1 MTGPRREQL
10 NLSAAKPELRNR
22 NRAAKLRLRSQDC
35 EDGLNLAAHNLPG
48 GSPSPVPHKPPLQPP
63 LFSVDRIASRAAR
76 FARLVRIGAA
86 IAIAAALGAGCSKSG
101 PAGGGF
107 MNGPV
112 PVLIAQAVMKTVPI
126 QLHAIGTVEAYSTVS
141 VRSQIDGK
149 IAEIHFNEGQD
160 VKKGDLLVTIDP
172 RPLEAALHQAQ
183 ANLARD
189 RAQLAQAVNDE
200 KRYSYL
206 LAQGVGSRE
215 QSDQAHATA
224 QALRAT
230 VMADQAAEQTAK
242 INLGY
247 TEIHSPIDGRT
258 GNLMLHPG
266 NLVKANDSAST
277 IVVINQI
284 KPIYVDFNVPEKDLD
299 EVRRDMTGH
308 QLAVLVRPRS
318 RELHAASE
326 SGTLS
331 FIDNAVNPNTG
342 TFELKGLLPN
352 QTERLWPGQFVDV
365 TLTLSELPD
374 TILVPSQAVQTG
386 QDGSFVF
393 VVERDMSAKTR
404 PVVVGDSLDGQT
416 VIKRGL
422 KAGETVVTDGQLRL
436 FPGAKVKIK
445 SGLDQPA
452 QQVPS

>member
-1 MTGPRREQL
+1 M
-10 NLSAAKPELRNR
+10 LR
-22 NRAAKLRLRSQDC
+22 
-35 EDGLNLAAHNLPG
+35 
-48 GSPSPVPHKPPLQPP
+48 V
-63 LFSVDRIASRAAR
+63 
-76 FARLVRIGAA
+76 GAT
-86 IAIAAALGAGCSKSG
+86 IAIVAALSAGCSKSG
-101 PAGGGF
+101 PEAGGGF
-107 MNGPV
+107 MSGPV
-112 PVLIAQAVMKTVPI
+112 PVLIAQAVRKTVPI

-149 IAEIHFNEGQD
+149 IAEVHFHEGQD
-160 VKKGDLLVTIDP
+160 VKKGDLLITIDP
-172 RPLEAALHQAQ
+172 RPLEALLHQAQ

-200 KRYSYL
+200 KRYDYL
-206 LAQGVGSRE
+206 LKQGVGSRE
-215 QSDQAHATA
+215 QYDQAHATA

-242 INLGY
+242 LNLEY
-247 TEIHSPIDGRT
+247 TEIRSPLDGRT

-266 NLVKANDSAST
+266 NLVKANDSASA

-318 RELHAASE
+318 RELQAASE

-331 FIDNAVNPNTG
+331 FIDNAVNATTG
-342 TFELKGLLPN
+342 TFELKGLFPN
-352 QTERLWPGQFVDV
+352 AMERLWPGQFVDV
-365 TLTLSELPD
+365 TLTLSEVPD
-374 TILVPSQAVQTG
+374 TILVPSQAIQTG

-393 VVERDMSAKTR
+393 VVERDMSAKAR
-404 PVVVGDSLDGQT
+404 PVVVGDSIEGQT
-416 VIKRGL
+416 VIKSGL
-422 KAGETVVTDGQLRL
+422 KGGETVVTDGQLRL

>member
-1 MTGPRREQL
+1 M
-10 NLSAAKPELRNR
+10 
-22 NRAAKLRLRSQDC
+22 
-35 EDGLNLAAHNLPG
+35 AAHSLPG
-48 GSPSPVPHKPPLQPP
+48 SLPSPVHHKPRFLIA
-63 LFSVDRIASRAAR
+63 DRIANRASRSASVIRIA
-76 FARLVRIGAA
+76 RIGAA
-86 IAIAAALGAGCSKSG
+86 ITLAAALGAGCSKSG
-101 PAGGGF
+101 PVATGGF

-112 PVLIAQAVMKTVPI
+112 PVLIAQAVQKTVPI

-149 IAEIHFNEGQD
+149 IAEVHFHEGQD
-160 VKKGDLLVTIDP
+160 VRKGDPLVTIDP
-172 RPLEAALHQAQ
+172 RPLEASLHQAQ

-189 RAQLAQAVNDE
+189 RAQLAQATNDD
-200 KRYSYL
+200 KRYGYL
-206 LAQGVGSRE
+206 LEQHVGSRE
-215 QSDQAHATA
+215 QYDQAHATA

-230 VMADQAAEQTAK
+230 VMADQAAEQTAQL
-242 INLGY
+242 NLEY
-247 TEIHSPIDGRT
+247 TEIRSPIDGRT

-266 NLVKANDSAST
+266 NLVKANDSASA
-277 IVVINQI
+277 IVVINQLQ
-284 KPIYVDFNVPEKDLD
+284 PIYVDFNVPEKDLD
-299 EVRRDMTGH
+299 EVRRDMSGH

-318 RELHAASE
+318 RELQAASE

-331 FIDNAVNPNTG
+331 FIDNAVNANTG
-342 TFELKGLLPN
+342 TFELKGIFAN
-352 QTERLWPGQFVDV
+352 QTQRLWPGQFVDV

-404 PVVVGDSLDGQT
+404 PVVVGDSLEGQT